1 MKSKII
7 LALISL
13 SSILFFASCVQN
25 QISENTKIDNKGEIT
40 LGDVQREIKLG
51 IPKSKVASFI
61 GSPNIVST
69 EKNKEVW
76 IYDRISSESSESDAS
91 LTAGGAGPIGAGIGF
106 GLFSGGTK
114 NSTTSS
120 KTLTVIII
128 FNSNSEVE
136 KIDYHTSRY

>member
-1 MKSKII
+1 MKRKII
-7 LALISL
+7 TFIVLFISFTGC
-13 SSILFFASCVQN
+13 IQN
-25 QISENTKIDNKGEIT
+25 QNIENTRIDNKGSVT
-40 LGDVQREIKLG
+40 LGDVQRDIKIG
-51 IPKSKVASFI
+51 TRKSQVATYI

-76 IYDRISSESSESDAS
+76 IYDKISTENSETEAN

-106 GLFSGGTK
+106 GAFSGGIK
-114 NSTTSS
+114 NSVTSN